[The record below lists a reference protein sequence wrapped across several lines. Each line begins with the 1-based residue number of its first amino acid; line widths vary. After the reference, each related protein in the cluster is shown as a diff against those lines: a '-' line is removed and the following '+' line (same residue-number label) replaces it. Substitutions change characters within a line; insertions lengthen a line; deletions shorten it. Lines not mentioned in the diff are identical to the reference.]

1 MQAVLVISGPEGVR
15 YLSMKGIDLFLGI
28 KTEQTLR
35 DAVRAA
41 EGEAK
46 AGDKPATELCPIGK
60 KDWVA
65 GERIGLSL
73 QFKELDGTKR
83 AIIKDLLKLK
93 SHQRIRQENIRL
105 YAVRQPVPVF
115 KDPMPDDAVNEGQ
128 SDKTQ
133 SAAGN
138 DIGMSECPVCG
149 TKVHSYNIQYDPW
162 GRMVGCYLCRGEKN
176 PQ

>member
-1 MQAVLVISGPEGVR
+1 
-15 YLSMKGIDLFLGI
+15 MKGIDLFLGI

-35 DAVRAA
+35 DATRAA

-46 AGDKPATELCPIGK
+46 TGDKPAAELCPIGK

-73 QFKELDGTKR
+73 QFKDLNGKR
-83 AIIKDLLKLK
+83 QTIIKDLLRLN

-105 YAVRQPVPVF
+105 YAVRRPVPVF
-115 KDPMPDDAVNEGQ
+115 KDPVPDDFVGEEQADATESAVGKAPE
-128 SDKTQ
+128 TLV
-133 SAAGN
+133 
-138 DIGMSECPVCG
+138 CPICG
-149 TKVHSYNIQYDPW
+149 AEVHSYNMQYDPW

-176 PQ
+176 HN